1 MGHHGVITHS
11 TVSLTPAIKTYGKR
25 GCTAPFILNH
35 ETKWK
40 LVVSLTHWPP
50 CPRGTK
56 TRYLLTKRLGGLRS
70 RSERFGEE
78 NKPPRAGIQTP
89 VRPAFRRVTRQTTLT
104 RLLIITHKT
113 TTQIFKLHLEY
124 KGSVLP

>member
-11 TVSLTPAIKTYGKR
+11 TVSLTPAIKTYGRR

-35 ETKWK
+35 KTKWK

-50 CPRGTK
+50 YPRGKK

-70 RSERFGEE
+70 RSESFGEE

-89 VRPAFRRVTRQTTLT
+89 VRPALRRVTRQTTLT
-104 RLLIITHKT
+104 RLDYNPQDHNTNI
-113 TTQIFKLHLEY
+113 QIA
-124 KGSVLP
+124 P